1 MQTGM
6 RYKDAAGNIVFQ
18 VMYGGMAME
27 SFVCITGATGG
38 LGKAFAAECGSRGWN
53 LFLTDISS
61 SLLDS
66 LSTGLVAAYGI
77 KVLYYPCDLTNSD
90 SRNEM
95 FDYIRSKNLKFWGLI
110 NVAGLDFE
118 GSFLDRTCEQIHTLI
133 RVNVESNLDMTREI
147 LELRDFSKTFRIVNV
162 ASLAAFYP
170 MPLKSMYSASKRFLL
185 NFSMALRE
193 ELRPMNCTV
202 TVLCPAGMPTNPQ
215 CIRSI
220 DAQGLAGIITTKNV
234 GYVASRTVDAAL
246 KGRVV
251 CIPGI
256 VNKVLRFL
264 GGMVP
269 QTLVAYLIGLRWNAA
284 IKKKRSL
291 GAEF

>member
-1 MQTGM
+1 
-6 RYKDAAGNIVFQ
+6 
-18 VMYGGMAME
+18 ME
-27 SFVCITGATGG
+27 SFICITGATGG
-38 LGKAFAAECGSRGWN
+38 LGKAFAAECASRGWN
-53 LFLTDISS
+53 LFLTDVSA

-66 LSTGLVAAYGI
+66 LSTGQAAAYGI
-77 KVLYYPCDLTNSD
+77 NILHYPCDLTDTD
-90 SRNEM
+90 SRHEM
-95 FDYIRSKNLKFWGLI
+95 IDYIRAKKLSFSGLI

-118 GSFLDRTCEQIHTLI
+118 GSFLERTCDQIHTLI
-133 RVNVESNLDMTREI
+133 RVNVESNLEMTREI
-147 LELRDFSKTFRIVNV
+147 LELRERTKTFRIVNV

-202 TVLCPAGMPTNPQ
+202 TALCPAGMPTNPQ

-220 DAQGLAGIITTKNV
+220 DAQGIAGIITTKNV
-234 GYVASRTVDAAL
+234 GYVASRTIDAAL

-251 CIPGI
+251 CIPGA
-256 VNKVLRFL
+256 VNKVVRFL

-269 QTLVAYLIGLRWNAA
+269 QTLVAYLIGLRWKAA
-284 IKKKRSL
+284 IKKNQSL
-291 GAEF
+291 GLEI